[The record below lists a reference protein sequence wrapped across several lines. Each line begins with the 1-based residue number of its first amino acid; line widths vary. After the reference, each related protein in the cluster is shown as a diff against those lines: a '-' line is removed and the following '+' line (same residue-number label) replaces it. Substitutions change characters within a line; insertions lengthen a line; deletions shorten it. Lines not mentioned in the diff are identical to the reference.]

1 MCASPRLFAAY
12 RVLLRPPVPGHSP
25 CALFRL
31 TLHCCSLCL
40 PPFSRLQ
47 TVFPRSSIFRC
58 LFFSYLLLALLYMR
72 FSRCVEVFP
81 ASPRADFLFLF
92 WRPPILPHRL
102 QCSTFGRLRLN
113 RRVRDGNGCFPQSYR
128 RQIFELLIAQQ

>member
-81 ASPRADFLFLF
+81 ASPRACFFLF